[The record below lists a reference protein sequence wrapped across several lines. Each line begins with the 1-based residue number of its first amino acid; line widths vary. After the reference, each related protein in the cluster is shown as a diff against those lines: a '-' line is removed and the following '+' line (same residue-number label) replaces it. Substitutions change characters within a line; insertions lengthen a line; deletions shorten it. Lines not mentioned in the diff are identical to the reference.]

1 MKVSTQVEV
10 SDTKLLEAIAKEFLV
25 EIGLVHEIHS
35 NGYYSRYEIGKETKF
50 LVRDLIKAFLK
61 ENKEEIIN
69 KVVENISS
77 KFDHATNKKMIIEK
91 LLKEMNISE

>member
-1 MKVSTQVEV
+1 MKVNTQVEIN
-10 SDTKLLEAIAKEFLV
+10 DDKLLQAIAKEFIV
-25 EIGLVHEIHS
+25 EIGLIHEES
-35 NGYYSRYEIGKETKF
+35 NNGYYSRYEIGKETKL

-61 ENKEEIIN
+61 ENKEEIFN

>member
-1 MKVSTQVEV
+1 MKVNTQVEIN
-10 SDTKLLEAIAKEFLV
+10 DDKLLQAIAKEFLV
-25 EIGLVHEIHS
+25 EIGLVHEIHN
-35 NGYYSRYEIGKETKF
+35 NGYCSRYEIGRDAKL